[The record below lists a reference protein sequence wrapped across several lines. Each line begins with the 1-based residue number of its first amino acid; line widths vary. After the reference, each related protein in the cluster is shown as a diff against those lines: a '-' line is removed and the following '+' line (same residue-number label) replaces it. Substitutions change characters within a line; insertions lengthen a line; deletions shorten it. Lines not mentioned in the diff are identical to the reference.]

1 MKNWKIK
8 NRHAEFSAALLEK
21 YHPTIL
27 ALLHSR
33 GITEE
38 AEIEKYFGF
47 SYEECLG
54 DPFVISGME
63 KAVVRIQLA
72 QEKKEPVAIY
82 GDYDAD
88 GVTATAVLKEALMD
102 VGFPDVICYFP
113 DRQTEGYGLNEKA
126 LEYLQ
131 TQGAKLI
138 ITVDC
143 GITNVAEVEKA
154 KKLGMEIIIT
164 DHHHAPDILPEAVA
178 LINPNIPD
186 SGFAFK
192 ELAGVGVA
200 FKLATALYERLA
212 PEKIE
217 QLKWALDLVAI
228 GTIADCVAL
237 LGENRILVKY
247 GLIVLSKTRRVGL
260 LEMFQVGRI
269 QISEDKVPDAH
280 IVAFQIAPRI
290 NAAGRI
296 DHASASY
303 NVLVGKD
310 PVEARV
316 LALELE
322 DKNQKRQKITI
333 EIFREVQVLA
343 NNSFK
348 DRRFIFAE
356 SPHWPMGILGLV
368 AGKITEEFKKPA
380 MILQRKEGMFS
391 GSLRSVPEVN
401 LMEIIKRCSVLVERF
416 GGHSQAAG
424 VSVLPENLEKFCA
437 QMTAEVEK
445 ELLGKEIMASIE
457 IDAEISAED
466 IGWELVSELKKMEPF
481 GVGNREP
488 IFCAKNFVVV
498 DLKIVGNGQKHLK
511 LTLRG
516 PAGSP
521 KIFDAIG
528 FSLAEKFPNLKKDD
542 KIDIAFNLA
551 EDEWNGNRKI
561 QMKLIDLKIVENL

>member
-8 NRHAEFSAALLEK
+8 KKKEDFLVSLLEK
-21 YHPTIL
+21 YDPAIL
-27 ALLHSR
+27 GLLYER
-33 GITEE
+33 GIAGEE
-38 AEIEKYFGF
+38 AIEKYFGF
-47 SYEECLG
+47 DYAGCLG
-54 DPFVISGME
+54 DPFKIVGME
-63 KAVVRIQLA
+63 KAVERIKSA
-72 QEKKEPVAIY
+72 KEKKEPVAIY

-102 VGFPDVICYFP
+102 VGFPEVICYFP

-126 LEYLQ
+126 LEHLKA
-131 TQGAKLI
+131 QGVKLI

-143 GITNVAEVEKA
+143 GITNVVEVEKA
-154 KKLGMEIIIT
+154 KDWGMDIIIT
-164 DHHHAPDILPEAVA
+164 DHHHVPDELPAAVA
-178 LINPNIPD
+178 LINPNIPE
-186 SGFAFK
+186 SGFEFK

-212 PEKIE
+212 KKKSE

-228 GTIADCVAL
+228 GTIADCVPL
-237 LGENRILVKY
+237 LGENRVLVKY
-247 GLIVLSKTRRVGL
+247 GLLVLSKTRRVGL
-260 LEMFQVGRI
+260 LEMFKVGRI
-269 QISEDKVPDAH
+269 NISEDNVPDAH
-280 IVAFQIAPRI
+280 TVAFQIAPRI

-303 NVLVGKD
+303 NVLVGDD
-310 PVEARV
+310 PVAARV

-348 DRRFIFAE
+348 DRRFIFA
-356 SPHWPMGILGLV
+356 SNAHWPMGILGLV
-368 AGKITEEFKKPA
+368 AGKITEEFKKPS
-380 MILQRKEGMFS
+380 MILQHQEGMFR
-391 GSLRSVPEVN
+391 GSLRSVPEVD
-401 LMEIIKRCSVLVERF
+401 LMEIIKRCATLVEKF

-424 VSVLPENLEKFCA
+424 VSVLPENIEKFCA
-437 QMTAEVEK
+437 KMAAEVEK
-445 ELLGKEIMASIE
+445 ELEGKEIMSVIE
-457 IDAEISAED
+457 IDSEISAED
-466 IGWELVSELKKMEPF
+466 IGWELVSGLKKMEPF

-488 IFCAKNFVVV
+488 IFCARNFIIV
-498 DLKIVGNGQKHLK
+498 DAKIVGNGQKHWK

-516 PAGSP
+516 ENGSP

-528 FSLAEKFPNLKKDD
+528 FSLVEKFPNLEKDV

-551 EDEWNGNRKI
+551 EDEWNGNKKI
-561 QMKLIDLKIVENL
+561 QIKIIDLKLVENS